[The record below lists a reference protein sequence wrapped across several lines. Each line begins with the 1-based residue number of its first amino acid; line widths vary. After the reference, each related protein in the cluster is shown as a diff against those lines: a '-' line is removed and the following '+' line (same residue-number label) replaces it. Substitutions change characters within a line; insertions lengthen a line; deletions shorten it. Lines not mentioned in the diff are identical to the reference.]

1 MREPTIL
8 KCTMPK
14 TKARCETC
22 NGSFGLIRHRY
33 AYKQFCSKQC
43 LDSYL
48 AKTNNRLPSL
58 NNGSTS
64 LKTIACRTTDPAD
77 GLSGTTRSTRV
88 HLTIDPPEP
97 EKAD

>member
-1 MREPTIL
+1 MRAPTIV
-8 KCTMPK
+8 KGTMPE

-48 AKTNNRLPSL
+48 AKTKQQASSFKQWIDLSRNHRLPT
-58 NNGSTS
+58 N
-64 LKTIACRTTDPAD
+64 
-77 GLSGTTRSTRV
+77 
-88 HLTIDPPEP
+88 LT
-97 EKAD
+97 

>member
-8 KCTMPK
+8 KRTMPK

-22 NGSFGLIRHRY
+22 NGSFGLIRHRF

-48 AKTNNRLPSL
+48 AKTKQRATNFKQWIDFSRNHRLSS
-58 NNGSTS
+58 N
-64 LKTIACRTTDPAD
+64 
-77 GLSGTTRSTRV
+77 
-88 HLTIDPPEP
+88 
-97 EKAD
+97 

>member
-8 KCTMPK
+8 KCTMPN

-22 NGSFGLIRHRY
+22 KGSFGLIRHRY

-48 AKTNNRLPSL
+48 VKTKQASNFKQWIDFSRNDRL
-58 NNGSTS
+58 STN
-64 LKTIACRTTDPAD
+64 
-77 GLSGTTRSTRV
+77 
-88 HLTIDPPEP
+88 
-97 EKAD
+97 